1 MGEKRNSVTYFA
13 FNGGLNTN
21 SSLLNTPPEDATDIS
36 NIVLESNGSVRR
48 RRGVKPLPAKFDSEY
63 FVGTNVRSP
72 IENAWIYPVVS
83 SHIFKITLNDGTR
96 QQCVAVVYKDEIRI
110 NVFNGVQNIGGFDNP
125 LSTYYIKFP
134 NIPENAYYYPT
145 RIIDN
150 SGILYIISQYRP
162 LTEIN
167 YNEKEDIWQTRTIP
181 IFERDLADNPDVDSY
196 VTHGGKTWKC
206 IKTHD
211 PSNSTIPGESESWET
226 YWELVGSENTTY
238 DKWAPAPQYSEVKVT
253 RTVGYTDPENEKDYT
268 AYITTIYRCKKS
280 HTSAVSTYPPS
291 NPDFWEVMSNSVFHQ
306 NKAVYSGLP
315 EWEVGVNYSAFN
327 STYTSNVQE
336 VSWAGDGFNPGFKAG
351 CFSVGRLWLANH
363 PGKRNAIYFSRVV
376 KNPKEYHYMFQ
387 FADPYN
393 TEDSELVDTDGGMI
407 ELAGAGEIVQL
418 QPFRGGVIALA
429 DNGIWYIA
437 GSVGSSFT
445 ATNYSIEKISDE
457 GLVGPAAVADVEE
470 SVVYASYNDIYV
482 VALGQVSGIPE
493 VKPISIKISDLW
505 RDIEEN
511 NKASSLFLFDTSVR
525 KLYIYTNIGT
535 VPEVQSNIYTEGAG
549 LFTSMLILDIQLGAW
564 YKFDIDPGDFSRGT
578 VGNYPQV
585 VGGIPYSVNEYS
597 VDTIVV
603 EGNPVV
609 ATLGAIE
616 VGIIISS
623 RELGQALETHFVVI
637 GAEINGRFNFCF
649 GYLEGDTFRDF
660 EFDSDILTNP
670 ERCYTSFIE
679 TAPMVFND
687 VAHKKQSPYLY
698 TVFRRVET
706 GVDPD
711 TNQFL
716 NPGSCYYRVLW
727 DWATSANASKY
738 GPAYQAYK
746 PRLIGTEF
754 LDGRDTGYSI
764 VRSKHRIRGRGDT
777 FQIRFESEDD
787 KDFHLLGF
795 QADIYV
801 TPKV

>member
-48 RRGVKPLPAKFDSEY
+48 RRGIEPLPAKLDSGY
-63 FVGTNVRSP
+63 FVNTYTVPYTESP
-72 IENAWIYPVVS
+72 WIYPVVS
-83 SHIFKITLNDGTR
+83 SHIFKITLGDGTR
-96 QQCVAVVYKDEIRI
+96 RQCIAVVYRDEIRI
-110 NVFNGVQNIGGFDNP
+110 NVFNDVQDIGSFDNP
-125 LSTYYIKFP
+125 LSTYFIRFP
-134 NIPENAYYYPT
+134 NILENAYYYPT

-167 YNEKEDIWQTRTIP
+167 YNEEEDIWQARTIS
-181 IFERDLADNPDVDSY
+181 IFERNLADNPDVDSY
-196 VTHGGKTWKC
+196 VTHGDKTWKC
-206 IKTHD
+206 IRTHD
-211 PSNSTIPGESESWET
+211 PSNNTIPGESESWET
-226 YWELVGSENTTY
+226 YWELVGSKNTTY
-238 DKWAPAPQYSEVKVT
+238 DAWASTPQYSEVK
-253 RTVGYTDPENEKDYT
+253 RTALFIYEDPETGKVYNP
-268 AYITTIYRCKKS
+268 YITTIYRCKES
-280 HTSAVSTYPPS
+280 HTSTYDTMPYN
-291 NPDFWEVMSNSVFHQ
+291 NPTLWERMPNSIIHQ
-306 NKAVYSGLP
+306 DIEVYPGIP

-327 STYTSNVQE
+327 SKYTSNVRE
-336 VSWAGDGFNPGFKAG
+336 VSWEGDEFNPGFKAG

-363 PGKRNAIYFSRVV
+363 PGKRNVIYFSRVI
-376 KNPKEYHYMFQ
+376 KDPKEYHYMFQ

-437 GSVGSSFT
+437 GSIGSSFT

-457 GLVGPAAVADVEE
+457 GLVGSAAVADIEE
-470 SVVYASYNDIYV
+470 SIVYASDNDIYIISI
-482 VALGQVSGIPE
+482 GQVSGIPE

-505 RDIEEN
+505 RSIRAN
-511 NKASSLFLFDTSVR
+511 SKASSRFLYDTNAR
-525 KLYIYTNIGT
+525 KLYIYTNIDT
-535 VPEVQSNIYTEGAG
+535 TPEVQSNIYTEGAG
-549 LFTSMLILDIQLGAW
+549 LFTSMLVLDIQLGAW
-564 YKFDIDPGDFSRGT
+564 YKFDIDPGAGA
-578 VGNYPQV
+578 VGDYPQI
-585 VGGIPYSVNEYS
+585 VGCLPYSITKYDS
-597 VDTIVV
+597 
-603 EGNPVV
+603 
-609 ATLGAIE
+609 GAIIDTHL
-616 VGIIISS
+616 VII
-623 RELGQALETHFVVI
+623 GK
-637 GAEINGRFNFCF
+637 EIDGRFKFCF
-649 GYLEGDTFRDF
+649 GYLEGNTFKDF
-660 EFDSDILTNP
+660 EFDPDIFAHTG
-670 ERCYTSFIE
+670 RSYTSFIE

-711 TNQFL
+711 TNQFI

-754 LDGRDTGYSI
+754 LDGRDTGYST